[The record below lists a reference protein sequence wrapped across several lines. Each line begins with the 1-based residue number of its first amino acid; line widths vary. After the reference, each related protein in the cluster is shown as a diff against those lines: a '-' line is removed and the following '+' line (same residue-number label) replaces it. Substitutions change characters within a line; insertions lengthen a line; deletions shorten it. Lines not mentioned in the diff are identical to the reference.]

1 MDIKEKLR
9 PVYQELNGLYS
20 SSPTP
25 DKQTTIS
32 DSPFWEY
39 YHSIIDEIEEITG
52 EKYDKYRMSVNR
64 TDYPGGD
71 FIHVITYHQKLSG
84 LISRLYGKFF
94 STELN
99 PLTSEPSTQTTIN
112 QIQSQSQ
119 NIVIDFKQTV
129 EEKIPKTT
137 DSNEKN
143 FLTTLKD
150 KLTGIKNVTHLIKTI
165 ISTARDFGI
174 GLEQMINLFS

>member
-39 YHSIIDEIEEITG
+39 YHSIIDEIEEITCK
-52 EKYDKYRMSVNR
+52 KYNKYRMSV
-64 TDYPGGD
+64 THVDYTGGD

-84 LISRLYGKFF
+84 LISRLYGEFF

-99 PLTSEPSTQTTIN
+99 PLTNGPSTQTTIN

-119 NIVIDFKQTV
+119 NLVIDLKQTI
-129 EEKIPKTT
+129 EEKLPNMK

-150 KLTGIKNVTHLIKTI
+150 KLTGIKNVTQLIKTI

-174 GLEQMINLFS
+174 GLEQAVSLFS